1 MKDGSTGKLK
11 LKASLSKCGRISV
24 ENEVEYILQNVLGI
38 FVDGE
43 E

>member
-11 LKASLSKCGRISV
+11 LKASLSKYGRTSI
-24 ENEVEYILQNVLGI
+24 ENEVEYIRQNVLGI
-38 FVDGE
+38 FVSKE